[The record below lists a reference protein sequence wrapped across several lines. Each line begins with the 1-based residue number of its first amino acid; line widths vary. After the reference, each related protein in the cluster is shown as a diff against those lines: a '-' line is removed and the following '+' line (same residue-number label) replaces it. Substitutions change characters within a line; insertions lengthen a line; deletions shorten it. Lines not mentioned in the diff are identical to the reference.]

1 MEVQEFGSTQENVGG
16 PVQVFNAYINN
27 LADAIRKPRI
37 DPLESQVACWEGCT
51 NAERSAVVQKTEK
64 VCQLICDVVA
74 PNNGEELFK
83 EIVNQ
88 HQNRVETGG
97 TGLQALVTAYQNAP
111 SESLKTQILSIYANN
126 FTTTELKHLHKPFED
141 LSDRQIKKARAQAKT
156 EGLGVPAEKIPQ
168 HRICVDQR
176 QLDHFLEF
184 TMRPYYYQDVAYGT
198 RTLKLES
205 GEELVMP
212 NVVRTVA
219 RCTIINQYLQHC
231 EETGFE
237 PISRSTMWRV
247 LDVQEASQRK
257 SLRGLDNTA
266 ADGADGFDVLLR
278 IVDELERVG
287 AEKDWC
293 VQARKKLREGK
304 LYLKT
309 TYRDHCRENGSCCP
323 DHC

>member
-1 MEVQEFGSTQENVGG
+1 
-16 PVQVFNAYINN
+16 VQVFNACISN

-37 DPLESQVACWEGCT
+37 DPLELQVACWEECS
-51 NAERSAVVQKTEK
+51 NAERSAVVQKTEE
-64 VCQLICDVVA
+64 VCQLISDVVA
-74 PNNGEELFK
+74 PSNGEALFQ
-83 EIVNQ
+83 EVVNQ

-97 TGLQALVTAYQNAP
+97 AGLQALVTTYQNAP
-111 SESLKTQILSIYANN
+111 SKSLKTQILSIYANK

-156 EGLGVPAEKIPQ
+156 EGPGVPAEKIRR
-168 HRICVDQR
+168 HRIRVDER

-198 RTLKLES
+198 HTLKSDS
-205 GEELVMP
+205 GEDLVMP

-219 RCTIINQYLQHC
+219 RCTIINQYLEHC
-231 EETGFE
+231 KETGFQ

-247 LDVQEASQRK
+247 LDVQEVSQRK

-278 IVDELERVG
+278 IVEELERVG
-287 AEKDWC
+287 AEKPRTG
-293 VQARKKLREGK
+293 VFKLERNFARAS
-304 LYLKT
+304 YI
-309 TYRDHCRENGSCCP
+309 
-323 DHC
+323 